1 MTSNPTLTVKPRDIT
16 SAVGFIGRSST
27 AAGQQFRGRI
37 KDFRVYSGVLT
48 AGEVQALSDAAAAG
62 NLAELVASVDLG
74 DTSATTRNL
83 ALPSL
88 PGVTWSTSDP
98 AVITAQGEVT
108 RPAAGRGDATGDA
121 DGHVHAPRADGVQG
135 VPRHGQATCRHPA
148 RPAGGGPGA
157 LLQARR
163 DRRDRA
169 DGLGHRRRSGHRDAG
184 QPRQGRPGRRRRHA
198 QPRRLR
204 RRADRRARA
213 PARRRHRGDDRAQ
226 RRLRHQDR
234 SGQRRRPPP
243 VELRAQDELRRDRE
257 QRLRRLDLRLQ
268 HRAPAHRPERHDAHD
283 RRERATLAD
292 LRAARRRVEAPD
304 LHATAQRGRGDAGP
318 GSCTRTAWRSGA
330 TPT

>member
-1 MTSNPTLTVKPRDIT
+1 MTSNATLTVKPRDIT

-108 RPAAGRGDATGDA
+108 RPAAGRGDA
-121 DGHVHAPRADGVQG
+121 
-135 VPRHGQATCRHPA
+135 QATLTATFTHRGLTESKAFPVTVKQRVA
-148 RPAGGGPGA
+148 IPPDQLAAGLVHFYKLDETAGTALTDSGTAGA
-157 LLQARR
+157 AGTATLVNPDKAVL
-163 DRRDRA
+163 
-169 DGLGHRRRSGHRDAG
+169 DG
-184 QPRQGRPGRRRRHA
+184 RRRHA

-213 PARRRHRGDDRAQ
+213 PARRRHRGHDRVE
-226 RRLRHQDR
+226 RRLRHQGR
-234 SGQRRRPPP
+234 SGERRRSSS
-243 VELRAQDELRRDRE
+243 VELRAQDELRRDRD

-283 RRERATLAD
+283 RRERAALAD
-292 LRAARRRVEAPD
+292 LRRCARAC
-304 LHATAQRGRGDAGP
+304 
-318 GSCTRTAWRSGA
+318 GST
-330 TPT
+330 